1 MTMELPMTSRA
12 IPVTVP
18 LNESLGGNSIIRRAG
33 RLTLTVIKGFGRMLK
48 ARRDVAELASFDDRM
63 LQDIGLSRTDVHAA
77 LDGSWR
83 NDPSS
88 VLAQRAAERWALS
101 MRRLRQS
108 PLKAQPAS
116 MPARAEKR
124 PVVAR
129 YF

>member
-1 MTMELPMTSRA
+1 MSMELPMTSRA

-18 LNESLGGNSIIRRAG
+18 LGGNSIIRRAG
-33 RLTLTVIKGFGRMLK
+33 RLTLTVIKGLGRILK
-48 ARRDVAELASFDDRM
+48 ARRDVAELARFDDRM

-88 VLAQRAAERWALS
+88 LLAQRAAERWALS
-101 MRRLRQS
+101 MRRIRERQG
-108 PLKAQPAS
+108 PLKARPAP

-124 PVVAR
+124 SVVAR
-129 YF
+129 YI

>member
-1 MTMELPMTSRA
+1 MTSRA

-18 LNESLGGNSIIRRAG
+18 LGGNSIIRRAG
-33 RLTLTVIKGFGRMLK
+33 RLTLTIVKGLGRMLK

-101 MRRLRQS
+101 MRRMRERQG
-108 PLKAQPAS
+108 PLKAQPTP

-124 PVVAR
+124 PVAAR
-129 YF
+129 YI